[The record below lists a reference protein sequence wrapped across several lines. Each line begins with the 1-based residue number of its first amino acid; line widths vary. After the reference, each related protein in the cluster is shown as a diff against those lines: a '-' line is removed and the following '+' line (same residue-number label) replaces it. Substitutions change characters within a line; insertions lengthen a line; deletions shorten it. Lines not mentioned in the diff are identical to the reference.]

1 MDHQVRSSRFQGIAA
16 GPYDARLRVAE
27 DDAVQRI
34 VVGVDGSE
42 TSKAAL
48 RWAADLARA
57 FGVEL
62 EAVRAFRYP
71 PALHDW
77 NALPSNYGF
86 LPELPPED
94 IVERGV
100 HDDLVDL
107 VAAEL
112 GSDSGA
118 TVRVRRGHP
127 AEVVLEAA
135 ADAVALVV
143 GRSGHGGL
151 TELLRVGS
159 VARACAEH
167 APCPVVVVPG
177 AAHSSAST

>member
-1 MDHQVRSSRFQGIAA
+1 M
-16 GPYDARLRVAE
+16 RLRL
-27 DDAVQRI
+27 
-34 VVGVDGSE
+34 G
-42 TSKAAL
+42 
-48 RWAADLARA
+48 
-57 FGVEL
+57 
-62 EAVRAFRYP
+62 P
-71 PALHDW
+71 PRRDW

-177 AAHSSAST
+177 AAHGSAST

>member
-1 MDHQVRSSRFQGIAA
+1 MGRGPGPRLRRGA
-16 GPYDARLRVAE
+16 GGREGVPLPAGAARLER
-27 DDAVQRI
+27 
-34 VVGVDGSE
+34 
-42 TSKAAL
+42 AA
-48 RWAADLARA
+48 
-57 FGVEL
+57 VEL
-62 EAVRAFRYP
+62 R
-71 PALHDW
+71 L
-77 NALPSNYGF
+77 

-100 HDDLVDL
+100 YDDLVDL

-143 GRSGHGGL
+143 
-151 TELLRVGS
+151 
-159 VARACAEH
+159 VAA
-167 APCPVVVVPG
+167 VM
-177 AAHSSAST
+177 AA

>member
-1 MDHQVRSSRFQGIAA
+1 M
-16 GPYDARLRVAE
+16 AE
-27 DDAVQRI
+27 DGAVQRI

-48 RWAADLARA
+48 RWAAALARA

-177 AAHSSAST
+177 AAHGSASHALATAEGDIPVR